1 MHTPRSVASLVSQIG
16 SVAAKHNLNLGHL
29 HELEVN
35 DVTSGRKYQIWDVFT
50 GEALAGNPL
59 AVVLDAEGLDTD
71 GMLRIANEFNL
82 SETTFIL
89 PPADAKHRANVRI
102 FTPFYEMP
110 FAGHPT
116 VGSAIAIA
124 SADGVSDGIFVI
136 EEKVGLVR
144 CVVSTTD
151 SVAFAEFTLPK
162 LPEPAPFAISNE
174 ASAAA
179 LGLPPSEIGFEN
191 HTVTAW
197 SAGVPY
203 ITVPVRN
210 LAAAG
215 KAKLDTAAWLELT
228 GGLTEARA
236 PAAYVYCRESTFH
249 DSAFHARMFAGH
261 VGLVEDPA
269 TGSAAAAFA
278 GAVAHFDT
286 PVDGTHSFWIEQGI
300 EMGRPSR
307 IRLSLDVD
315 HGALSGARIG
325 GNAVRVAEG
334 VIFA

>member
-1 MHTPRSVASLVSQIG
+1 
-16 SVAAKHNLNLGHL
+16 
-29 HELEVN
+29 
-35 DVTSGRKYQIWDVFT
+35 VTAGRKYQIWDVFT
-50 GEALAGNPL
+50 SQPLAGNPL
-59 AVVLDAEGLDTD
+59 AVVLDTEGLDTEA
-71 GMLRIANEFNL
+71 MLRIANEFNL

-89 PPADAKHRANVRI
+89 PPDDAKHRANVRI

-124 SADGVSDGIFVI
+124 AADGISDGLFVI

-144 CVVSTTD
+144 CVVSTSD
-151 SVAFAEFTLPK
+151 SGTYAEFTLPK
-162 LPEPAPFAISNE
+162 LPEAAPFDISNE
-174 ASAAA
+174 AAAAA
-179 LGLPPSEIGFEN
+179 LGLNPSEVGFEN
-191 HTVTAW
+191 HSVTAW

-203 ITVPVRN
+203 VTVPVRD

-215 KAKLDTAAWLELT
+215 TAKLNTAAWLELT

-249 DSAFHARMFAGH
+249 DSAFHTRMFAGH
-261 VGLVEDPA
+261 VGLIEDPA

-278 GAVAHFDT
+278 GAVAHFDK
-286 PVDGTHSFWIEQGI
+286 PVDGTHAFWIEQGI

-307 IRLSLDVD
+307 IRLSLDIERGTLAD
-315 HGALSGARIG
+315 ARIG
-325 GNAVRVAEG
+325 GNAVKVAEG
-334 VIFA
+334 VVFA

>member
-1 MHTPRSVASLVSQIG
+1 LGVEIG
-16 SVAAKHNLNLGHL
+16 FIPAKHNLNLGHL
-29 HELEVN
+29 HEARVN
-35 DVTSGRKYQIWDVFT
+35 GMRAGRNYQIWDVFT
-50 GEALAGNPL
+50 AERLAGNPL
-59 AVVLDAEGLDTD
+59 AVVLDTEGLDTAA
-71 GMLRIANEFNL
+71 MLRIANEFNL

-89 PPADAKHRANVRI
+89 PPTDPKHRANVRI

-124 SADGVSDGIFVI
+124 AMDGVNDGLFVI

-144 CVVSTTD
+144 CAVSTTD
-151 SVAFAEFTLPK
+151 AVAFAEFSLPK
-162 LPEPAPFAISNE
+162 LPEVAPFDISNE
-174 ASAAA
+174 AAGAA
-179 LGLPPSEIGFEN
+179 LGLGSEEVGFEN
-191 HTVTAW
+191 HVVSAW

-203 ITVPVRN
+203 VTVPVRN

-215 KAKLDTAAWLELT
+215 KAKLDPAIWLELT
-228 GGLTEARA
+228 GGLTEARS
-236 PAAYVYCRESTFH
+236 PAAYVYCRETSFR

-261 VGLVEDPA
+261 VGLIEDPA

-278 GAVAHFDT
+278 GAVAHFDQ
-286 PVDGTHSFWIEQGI
+286 PLDGTHSVWIEQGL

-307 IRLSLDVD
+307 IRLSLDVE
-315 HGALSGARIG
+315 HGTLTDARIG
-325 GNAVRVAEG
+325 GDAVKVAQG

>member
-1 MHTPRSVASLVSQIG
+1 
-16 SVAAKHNLNLGHL
+16 
-29 HELEVN
+29 VN
-35 DVTSGRKYQIWDVFT
+35 HVKTGRKYQIWDVFT
-50 GEALAGNPL
+50 SQPLAGNPL
-59 AVVLDAEGLDTD
+59 AVVLDTDGLDTEA
-71 GMLRIANEFNL
+71 MLRIANEFNL

-89 PPADAKHRANVRI
+89 PPDDPRHRANVRI

-124 SADGVSDGIFVI
+124 AADGVGDALFTI
-136 EEKVGLVR
+136 EEQVGIVR

-151 SVAFAEFTLPK
+151 AVAFAEFTLPK
-162 LPEPAPFAISNE
+162 LPAAAPFELSRE
-174 ASAAA
+174 AAAAA
-179 LGLPPSEIGFEN
+179 LGLDPGEVGFEN

-203 ITVPVRN
+203 ITVPVRD

-215 KAKLDTAAWLELT
+215 RAKLNTSTWLELT

-236 PAAYVYCRESTFH
+236 PAAYVYCREATFH

-278 GAVAHFDT
+278 GAVDHFDK
-286 PVDGTHSFWIEQGI
+286 PVDGTHSFWIEQGV

-307 IRLSLDVD
+307 IRLSIDIERGTLTD
-315 HGALSGARIG
+315 ARIG
-325 GNAVRVAEG
+325 GNAVKVAEG
-334 VIFA
+334 LIFA

>member
-1 MHTPRSVASLVSQIG
+1 
-16 SVAAKHNLNLGHL
+16 
-29 HELEVN
+29 VN
-35 DVTSGRKYQIWDVFT
+35 DVTAGRKYQIWDVFT
-50 GEALAGNPL
+50 AQALAGNPL
-59 AVVLDAEGLDTD
+59 AVVLDTEGLDTD
-71 GMLRIANEFNL
+71 AMLRIANEFNL

-89 PPADAKHRANVRI
+89 LPADAKHRANVRI

-124 SADGVSDGIFVI
+124 AVDGISDGLFVI

-162 LPEPAPFAISNE
+162 LPEPAPFDIGDE
-174 ASAAA
+174 AAAAA
-179 LGLPPSEIGFEN
+179 LGLPPNEVGFEN

-203 ITVPVRN
+203 VTVPVRD

-215 KAKLDTAAWLELT
+215 KAKLDTATWLELT

-236 PAAYVYCRESTFH
+236 PAAYVYCRESIFH

-261 VGLVEDPA
+261 VGLIEDPA

-278 GAVAHFDT
+278 GAVAHFDR
-286 PVDGTHSFWIEQGI
+286 PVDGTHSFWIEQGV

-307 IRLSLDVD
+307 IRLSLDVE
-315 HGALSGARIG
+315 GGMLTSARIG
-325 GNAVRVAEG
+325 GNAVKVAEG
-334 VIFA
+334 AIFA